1 MITINKPIY
10 LDKAGTFGYVPKP
23 VLKSIVPYLTKMC
36 GNASSLHSVG
46 REANNAIKQ
55 ATATIKAVT
64 NANTIYYTSGSSES
78 NNWVINNY
86 RNGKIISSTIEHH
99 SILNTLKYYA
109 ENYGLEYE
117 LINVDGTGHIK
128 MDDLEKA
135 LSKGADLC
143 SIQTVNNEIGTIEDI
158 NAIYDL
164 CHKYNCDLHTDL
176 TQAFSHIDTSNLKYD
191 YASLSA
197 HKFGGLQGIG
207 ILLCNKPIKPFII
220 GGEQQ
225 DNMRG
230 GTYNLCGIVSM
241 AKAAELYNY
250 SPERDKRCSE
260 IQNKFYNAFAYFKDV
275 YFNTVIAE
283 SISSTLNV
291 AFKGVE
297 SESLML
303 LLDMD
308 GICVSAGSACNSAS
322 LEPSHVL
329 KAIGTPEDYIYDSI
343 RLSWDDTLTDDEVDY
358 VVESIKK
365 NIKKVR
371 GYI

>member
-1 MITINKPIY
+1 MDKTIY
-10 LDKAGTFGYVPKP
+10 LDRAGTFGYMPKP
-23 VLKSIVPYLTKMC
+23 VLKSIVPYLTKIC

-64 NANTIYYTSGSSES
+64 NANKIYYTSGSSES

-86 RNGKIISSTIEHH
+86 RNGKVISSTIEHH

-109 ENYGLEYE
+109 ENYGLKYE
-117 LINVDGTGHIK
+117 LVNVDSVGHIK
-128 MDDLEKA
+128 MTELEKV

-158 NAIYDL
+158 NAIYNL
-164 CHKYNCDLHTDL
+164 CHKYNCNLHTDL
-176 TQAFSHIDTSNLKYD
+176 TQAFSHIDISNLKYD

-207 ILLCNKPIKPFII
+207 TLLCNKPIKPFII

-230 GTYNLCGIVSM
+230 GTYNLCGIVAM

-250 SPERDKRCSE
+250 SPERDKHCRE
-260 IQNKFYNAFAYFKDV
+260 IRQKFVDAFNTFKNV
-275 YFNTVIAE
+275 HFNTVLSA

-291 AFKGVE
+291 AFKNVE

-308 GICVSAGSACNSAS
+308 GICVSAGSACNSGS

-329 KAIGTPEDYIYDSI
+329 KAIGCPDEYIYNSI
-343 RLSWDDTLTDDEVDY
+343 RLSWDDTLTENEVNY
-358 VVESIKK
+358 VIESIKK
-365 NIKKVR
+365 NVRKVR

>member
-1 MITINKPIY
+1 MNKSIY
-10 LDKAGTFGYVPKP
+10 LDKAGTFGYIPKL
-23 VLKSIVPYLTKMC
+23 VLKSIAPYLTKTC

-46 REANNAIKQ
+46 REANNAIRQ
-55 ATATIKAVT
+55 ATVTIKAIT
-64 NANTIYYTSGSSES
+64 NADTVYYTSGSSES

-117 LINVDGTGHIK
+117 LVNVDGAGHIK
-128 MDDLEKA
+128 MDELEKA

-164 CHKYNCDLHTDL
+164 CHKYDCNLHTDL
-176 TQAFSHIDTSNLKYD
+176 TQAFSHIDISNLKYD

-207 ILLCNKPIKPFII
+207 TLLCNKHIKPFII

-250 SPERDKRCSE
+250 SPERNKRCRE
-260 IQNKFYNAFAYFKDV
+260 IQQKLARAFSAFKDV
-275 YFNTVIAE
+275 HFNTVLSA

-329 KAIGTPEDYIYDSI
+329 KAIGTPEDYIYNSI
-343 RLSWDDTLTDDEVDY
+343 RLSWDDTLTDEEVDY
-358 VVESIKK
+358 VIECVCK
-365 NIKKVR
+365 NVNKCRNHV
-371 GYI
+371 

>member
-1 MITINKPIY
+1 MNKSIY

-23 VLKSIVPYLTKMC
+23 VLKSIVPYLTKTC

-55 ATATIKAVT
+55 ATSTIKTIT
-64 NANTIYYTSGSSES
+64 NADTVYYTSGSSES

-86 RNGKIISSTIEHH
+86 RNGKVISSTIEHH

-117 LINVDGTGHIK
+117 LVNVDSMGHIK
-128 MDDLEKA
+128 MDELERA

-158 NAIYDL
+158 NVIYDL
-164 CHKYNCDLHTDL
+164 CHKYNCNLHTDL
-176 TQAFSHIDTSNLKYD
+176 TQAFSHIDISNLKYD

-207 ILLCNKPIKPFII
+207 TLLCNKPIKPFII

-225 DNMRG
+225 NNMRG
-230 GTYNLCGIVSM
+230 GTYNLYGIVAM
-241 AKAAELYNY
+241 GKAAELYNY
-250 SPERDKRCSE
+250 SSEKDKRCRE
-260 IQNKFYNAFAYFKDV
+260 IQLKFYNAFSQMKDV
-275 YFNTVIAE
+275 HFNTNVNSA
-283 SISSTLNV
+283 ISSTLNV
-291 AFKGVE
+291 GFKNVE
-297 SESLML
+297 AESLML

-308 GICVSAGSACNSAS
+308 GICVSAGSACNSGS

-329 KAIGTPEDYIYDSI
+329 KAISCPDEYIYNSI
-343 RLSWDDTLTDDEVDY
+343 RLSWDDTLTDEEVNY
-358 VVESIKK
+358 VIESIKK
-365 NIKKVR
+365 NVKKVR
-371 GYI
+371 GY

>member
-1 MITINKPIY
+1 MSKSIY
-10 LDKAGTFGYVPKP
+10 LDKAGTFGYIPKP

-36 GNASSLHSVG
+36 GNASSLHLVG

-64 NANTIYYTSGSSES
+64 NADAVYYTSGSSES

-86 RNGKIISSTIEHH
+86 RNSKIISSTIEHH
-99 SILNTLKYYA
+99 SVLNTLKYYA

-117 LINVDGTGHIK
+117 LVNVDSMGHIK
-128 MDDLEKA
+128 MDELERV

-158 NAIYDL
+158 NEIYDL
-164 CHKYNCDLHTDL
+164 CHKYNCNLHTDL
-176 TQAFSHIDTSNLKYD
+176 TQAFSHIDISNLKYD

-207 ILLCNKPIKPFII
+207 TLLCNKPIKPFII

-230 GTYNLCGIVSM
+230 GTYNLCGIVAM
-241 AKAAELYNY
+241 GVAAELYNY
-250 SPERDKRCSE
+250 SSEKDKRCRE
-260 IQNKFYNAFAYFKDV
+260 IQKKFYNAFSQMTDV
-275 YFNTVIAE
+275 HFNTNVNSA
-283 SISSTLNV
+283 ISSTLNV
-291 AFKGVE
+291 GFKNVE
-297 SESLML
+297 AESLML

-308 GICVSAGSACNSAS
+308 GICVSAGSACNSGS

-329 KAIGTPEDYIYDSI
+329 KVIGCPDEYIYNSI
-343 RLSWDDTLTDDEVDY
+343 RLSWDDTLTDEEVNY
-358 VVESIKK
+358 TIECIKK
-365 NIKKVR
+365 NVKKVR
-371 GYI
+371 GYV